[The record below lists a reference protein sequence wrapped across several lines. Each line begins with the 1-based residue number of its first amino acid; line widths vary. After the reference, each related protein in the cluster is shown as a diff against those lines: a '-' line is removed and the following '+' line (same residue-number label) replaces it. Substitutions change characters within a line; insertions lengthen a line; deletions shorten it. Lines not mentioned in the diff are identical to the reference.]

1 MPVPE
6 EEPDNLPL
14 LLEAIQNQPI
24 HRLEGILQ
32 DIVKHSQE
40 GRKIATKWLLAV
52 KNDVRSESAA
62 PISPIAPVTSAL
74 LAKEESIA
82 CVPMTSRF
90 ENCIY
95 CLEDFEVNQNSE
107 TSCKYHLGTYIPKAY
122 LSVHGTDE
130 NVTNLRKEPDVVDE
144 EYFKAEIAAGYDID
158 SDEYRLAWPEGFFYP
173 CCGMG
178 LTGNM
183 CQVGW
188 HKAADPDDRP
198 RKRTRRG
205 EF

>member
-107 TSCKYHLGTYIPKAY
+107 TSCKYHL
-122 LSVHGTDE
+122 
-130 NVTNLRKEPDVVDE
+130 EPDVVDE

>member
-1 MPVPE
+1 MPVPD

-14 LLEAIQNQPI
+14 LLEAIKNQPI

-32 DIVKHSQE
+32 DIVKHSPE
-40 GRKIATKWLLAV
+40 GRKIASKWLLAA
-52 KNDVRSESAA
+52 KNDVKSEPA
-62 PISPIAPVTSAL
+62 
-74 LAKEESIA
+74 AKEESIA
-82 CVPMTSRF
+82 SVPMTSRF

-95 CLEDFEVNQNSE
+95 CLEDFKVTQNSE
-107 TSCKYHLGTYIPKAY
+107 TSCKYHLE
-122 LSVHGTDE
+122 S
-130 NVTNLRKEPDVVDE
+130 DVVDE
-144 EYFKAEIAAGYDID
+144 EYFKAEIAAGYDVD

-178 LTGNM
+178 LTGKM

-198 RKRTRRG
+198 RKRTRRS